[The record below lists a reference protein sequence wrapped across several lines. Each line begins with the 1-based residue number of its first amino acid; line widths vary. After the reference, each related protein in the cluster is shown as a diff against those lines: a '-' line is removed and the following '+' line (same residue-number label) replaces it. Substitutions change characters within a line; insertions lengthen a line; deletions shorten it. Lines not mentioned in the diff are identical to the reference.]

1 MIFRRAENLT
11 TMDNV
16 RLDDGLLWNVAT
28 VSRAG
33 PLVLVV
39 FSRIAGDKRHLDLF
53 PDDLVLLADG

>member
-1 MIFRRAENLT
+1 MIFRRIENLT

-16 RLDDGLLWNVAT
+16 RLDDGRLWNVET
-28 VSRAG
+28 VARAG

-39 FSRIAGDKRHLDLF
+39 FSRTSGEKRHFDLF